1 MGRLR
6 QGLTM
11 CQWWR
16 DTGTRR
22 HISEFITWQFTST
35 KLWRRRTKV
44 NVARILHF
52 IICTLIS
59 VVSVSHVHSS
69 PPLCLFAGFVW
80 VVVGGLHRAQGVV
93 DYPVVRLV
101 RPYRQHHVPHGRVI
115 LETKSV
121 RIYGPLTPTYART
134 ITFTVM
140 FKIGCMVP
148 YGPIHTQLFSCY
160 STGKER
166 TRDWPVV
173 SSIWW
178 PLPVLSA
185 SPNASCFQ
193 SPCPTNI
200 MTKLVQWCFI
210 TVTVFRDPFLRLG
223 EYFTDETP
231 VSVKLSIF
239 IVHSILKDYV

>member
-121 RIYGPLTPTYART
+121 RICKWSTHTCICADNYDYCDIQNRLYGTIQTYSHPIIFLLFYWEGKDTWLTCSFQYLMATSGALCVSQC
-134 ITFTVM
+134 FM
-140 FKIGCMVP
+140 F
-148 YGPIHTQLFSCY
+148 
-160 STGKER
+160 
-166 TRDWPVV
+166 
-173 SSIWW
+173 
-178 PLPVLSA
+178 
-185 SPNASCFQ
+185 
-193 SPCPTNI
+193 
-200 MTKLVQWCFI
+200 
-210 TVTVFRDPFLRLG
+210 
-223 EYFTDETP
+223 P
-231 VSVKLSIF
+231 VSMSYK
-239 IVHSILKDYV
+239 HND